1 MSQGIRSIKLAV
13 LANCFED
20 HVGLWEVVRTAQ
32 DHLPGLT
39 GDQLMA
45 IVLRSL
51 KDLLETELVEAGAPT
66 PDGRGF
72 VAWQSSPSET
82 LTRIADAWSS
92 LGRAPTIGEIVWFT
106 TSPRGDQL
114 LSEE

>member
-1 MSQGIRSIKLAV
+1 MSRMIRSIKLAV

-32 DHLPGLT
+32 DHLPALAD
-39 GDQLMA
+39 DQLMA
-45 IVLRSL
+45 VVLRSL
-51 KDLLETELVEAGAPT
+51 KDLLETGLVEAGTPT
-66 PDGRGF
+66 ADGRGF
-72 VAWQSSPSET
+72 VAWEASPSET
-82 LTRIADAWSS
+82 LTRIADEWKS